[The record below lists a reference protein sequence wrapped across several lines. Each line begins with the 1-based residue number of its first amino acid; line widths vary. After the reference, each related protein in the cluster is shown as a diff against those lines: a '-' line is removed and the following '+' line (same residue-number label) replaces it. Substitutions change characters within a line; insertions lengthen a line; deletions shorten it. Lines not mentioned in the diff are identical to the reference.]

1 LRALASG
8 AGALAAFLLTALPA
22 YADTTYVV
30 RWGDSLSSIAVHHH
44 TTVRTLARL
53 NGIHPDRV
61 LLAGTALRL
70 PSHGASAPPPAARY
84 RVRVGD
90 TLTAIA
96 ADYRVGLVTLARAN
110 HMRVNGVLVAGR
122 VLKIPGAGEARVT
135 LGGRYRVRVG
145 DTLSG
150 IAASYGMTLS
160 ALAHANHLNP
170 SRYLIAGSVLRVP
183 ERATTESS
191 ATTSSIAASGSPVV
205 TGPVLSRLAV
215 RGLIDK
221 WAAHY
226 GVPPSLAR
234 ALAWQESGYQ
244 TTLTSVAGASGVM
257 QVTPDTW
264 SYVETI
270 LIGQTVPHTAD
281 GNIRVGVAYLAS
293 LLSQF
298 GGDQRRAVAAYYQ
311 GARSVMR
318 RGILPET
325 KTYVANVLALETR
338 V

>member
-1 LRALASG
+1 
-8 AGALAAFLLTALPA
+8 
-22 YADTTYVV
+22 
-30 RWGDSLSSIAVHHH
+30 
-44 TTVRTLARL
+44 
-53 NGIHPDRV
+53 
-61 LLAGTALRL
+61 
-70 PSHGASAPPPAARY
+70 
-84 RVRVGD
+84 
-90 TLTAIA
+90 
-96 ADYRVGLVTLARAN
+96 
-110 HMRVNGVLVAGR
+110 VNGVLIAGR
-122 VLKIPGAGEARVT
+122 VLRIPGAGEARVT
-135 LGGRYRVRVG
+135 LVGRYRVRVG

-150 IAASYGMTLS
+150 IAGSYGITLS

-170 SRYLIAGSVLRVP
+170 ARYLIAGSVLHVP
-183 ERATTESS
+183 QKAAAS
-191 ATTSSIAASGSPVV
+191 ATTATSTAISGRSESVA
-205 TGPVLSRLAV
+205 TGPVLSRLTV
-215 RGLIDK
+215 RGLIDR

-226 GVPPSLAR
+226 GVPASLAR

-270 LIGQTVPHTAD
+270 LIGQTVPHTAE

-311 GARSVMR
+311 GARSVRR
-318 RGILPET
+318 RGILPDT
-325 KTYVANVLALETR
+325 QQYVANVLALETR